1 MKTSP
6 NTSCKTSRL
15 VTLFFLLIL
24 LALVHL
30 FANLFNLRREVLG
43 EVLHEVLGEVLH
55 EVLKNINR

>member
-15 VTLFFLLIL
+15 VTLFLLIL

-30 FANLFNLRREVLG
+30 FANLSHLRREVLG